1 MLSKILFSY
10 IYTYTYTYDTVCIPT
25 HVMLGVGSKF
35 IVGSI
40 EQLWSC
46 PNKNL
51 GLQAED
57 SSDYSDS
64 YNYYY
69 YHEMDQPQMTKRYD
83 IAGYENISCA
93 EEENIA
99 VLGGLLY
106 CK

>member
-1 MLSKILFSY
+1 MNCLDIFF
-10 IYTYTYTYDTVCIPT
+10 VFQ
-25 HVMLGVGSKF
+25 HVGSKF
-35 IVGSI
+35 IVGSV

-46 PNKNL
+46 SNKNVEL
-51 GLQAED
+51 LQADDD
-57 SSDYSDS
+57 STDYSDS